1 MNAIV
6 NAPAAPAGAI
16 AAPST
21 PAAPRRRSIAV
32 QLALGLTLMTGLLW
46 IAAATISVAVTMH
59 EVNKAYDHALRQS
72 ASWLLPLAIH
82 DIREPDERRRP
93 ETGEV
98 EEEGILTY
106 LARDEHGTVV
116 LNDGNAPEDL
126 VAGLHEE
133 GYYDTATGRAYVA
146 PPGRR
151 GYDVVVF
158 EAPGVRQHALLEGIL
173 ALLLPLF
180 ALLPLVGLGVLYAL
194 RIALRPLENLRRD
207 IAARDRHNLSPLTA
221 DGHPEELAPIAGE
234 VAGLLARL
242 QSALDA
248 ERIFAASSAH
258 ELRTPIAG
266 ALAQTQL
273 LASELKGTPT
283 APRVRAV
290 EKSLRKLG
298 TLAERLL
305 QFARIEAGFARSD
318 QEVDLRP
325 VVELVV
331 RDFTAAGAE
340 VTLIAAPD
348 ARLMAHINP
357 DAFALA
363 VRNLIDNAV
372 RHGAPKS
379 PVRVHLG
386 PGPSLRVVNDGPP
399 VPPAVLAELGLPF
412 VRGKENTEGTG
423 IGLCIVRAIMD
434 QTAGALTLN
443 SPISGQRTGFEA
455 RLILGA

>member
-6 NAPAAPAGAI
+6 NTPAMPASWL
-16 AAPST
+16 AAPSA

-46 IAAATISVAVTMH
+46 IGAAAISVTVTMH
-59 EVNKAYDHALRQS
+59 EVNKAYDHALSQS
-72 ASWLLPLAIH
+72 ANRLLPLAIH
-82 DIREPDERRRP
+82 DIREPYERRRP
-93 ETGEV
+93 ELDEV
-98 EEEGILTY
+98 EEVGILSY
-106 LARDEHGTVV
+106 LVRDTQGKVV
-116 LNDGNAPEDL
+116 LNDGDAPEEL
-126 VAGLHEE
+126 VADMREE
-133 GYYDTATGRAYVA
+133 GYYDTSAGRAYVEVFA
-146 PPGRR
+146 RR
-151 GYDVVVF
+151 GFDIVVF
-158 EAPGVRQHALLEGIL
+158 EAPGVRQHALIEGIL
-173 ALLLPLF
+173 ALLLPLV
-180 ALLPLVGLGVLYAL
+180 ALLPLVGIGVLCAL

-207 IAARDRHNLSPLTA
+207 IAARDRHNLSPLAA
-221 DGHPEELAPIAGE
+221 DSHPEELAPIAGE
-234 VAGLLARL
+234 VAGLLSRL

-273 LASELKGTPT
+273 LASELKGTPA
-283 APRVRAV
+283 APRVKAV
-290 EKSLRKLG
+290 EKSLNKLS

-318 QEVDLRP
+318 TEVDLRP
-325 VVELVV
+325 IVELVA
-331 RDFTAAGAE
+331 RDFAAAGAD
-340 VTLIAAPD
+340 VAVVAPAN
-348 ARLMAHINP
+348 ARLVAHINP

-379 PVRVHLG
+379 PVRIHLG
-386 PGPSLRVVNDGPP
+386 PGPSLRVVNEGPA
-399 VPPAVLAELGLPF
+399 VPAAVLAELGLPF

-443 SPISGQRTGFEA
+443 SPISGKRTGFEA